1 MELEARMKRG
11 AVIITVVAVALLAMA
26 MDAGAQLAGPALTV
40 EESRI
45 DLGDIQAG
53 TDAVATFVFHN
64 AGPVD
69 VRILNAKPS

>member
-1 MELEARMKRG
+1 MKREVVMILG
-11 AVIITVVAVALLAMA
+11 VAVALLAV
-26 MDAGAQLAGPALTV
+26 AGSARAQLAGPALTV
-40 EESRI
+40 EQPRI
-45 DLGDIQAG
+45 DLGDIRSG